1 MALKCVSSSLADQKT
16 QDDIP
21 FSVGDQFHGYQEL
34 EIKINVF
41 QERNGVQLWK
51 RDSRTI
57 TAAARRS
64 DKLINQSLEYSEL
77 CFCCINGGKSTM
89 AKEKEFGKLRKY
101 IHVV

>member
-1 MALKCVSSSLADQKT
+1 MALKRVSSSLADQKT
-16 QDDIP
+16 QDDVS
-21 FSVGDQFHGYQEL
+21 FSVSDQFHSYQEL

-64 DKLINQSLEYSEL
+64 DKVINQSLVYSEL
-77 CFCCINGGKSTM
+77 WFCCINGGK
-89 AKEKEFGKLRKY
+89 KYNGKGKGIRKTS
-101 IHVV
+101 